1 MTTVINLSEVIVD
14 DWVRYDRFRAL
25 GVVSRVLVSLD
36 DLGRYPRYFER
47 SLFQL
52 GVELEAD
59 DEIDDIAGWL
69 PRLDLV
75 SLNFGAFADGRPF
88 SQAKLLRDRFGYRGD
103 IRAYGEVLRDQ
114 LSFMQRCGINQFG
127 LAEGED
133 VELAL
138 GAFADI
144 SESYQPELVQL
155 EPGQVANPH

>member
-1 MTTVINLSEVIVD
+1 MKTVIDLSEVIVD
-14 DWVRYDRFRAL
+14 DWVRYDRFRAQ
-25 GVVSRVLVSLD
+25 GGIRRVLVSLE

-59 DEIDDIAGWL
+59 DEIDDIASWL

-75 SLNFGAFADGRPF
+75 SLNFAVFADGRPF
-88 SQAKLLRDRFGYRGD
+88 SQAKLLRERFDYRGD
-103 IRAYGEVLRDQ
+103 IRAHGQVLRDQ
-114 LSFMQRCGINQFG
+114 LSFMQRCGINQFR

-138 GAFADI
+138 SAFQDI
-144 SESYQPELVQL
+144 SKSYQPELVQA
-155 EPGQVANPH
+155 EIRKAANG

>member
-1 MTTVINLSEVIVD
+1 MTTVINLTEVIVD

-25 GVVSRVLVSLD
+25 GGVRRVLVSFD
-36 DLGRYPRYFER
+36 DLRRYPRYFER

-59 DEIDDIAGWL
+59 DQIDDIAGWL
-69 PRLDLV
+69 PRLDLI
-75 SLNFGAFADGRPF
+75 SLNFAVFADGRPF

-103 IRAYGEVLRDQ
+103 IRAHGEVLRDQ
-114 LSFMQRCGINQFG
+114 LSFMQRSGINQFS

-144 SESYQPELVQL
+144 SDSYQPELLQL
-155 EPGQVANPH
+155 EIGKAANG

>member
-1 MTTVINLSEVIVD
+1 
-14 DWVRYDRFRAL
+14 
-25 GVVSRVLVSLD
+25 VLVSIE
-36 DLGRYPRYFER
+36 DLRRYPRYFER

-59 DEIDDIAGWL
+59 DQIDDIVGWL
-69 PRLDLV
+69 TRLDLI
-75 SLNFGAFADGRPF
+75 SLNFDVFADGRPF

-103 IRAYGEVLRDQ
+103 IRAHGEVLRDQ
-114 LSFMQRCGINQFG
+114 LSFMQRCGINQFC

-144 SESYQPELVQL
+144 SESYQPGRVPL
-155 EPGQVANPH
+155 EIGQVANG

>member
-1 MTTVINLSEVIVD
+1 MTTVINLFEVIVD
-14 DWVRYDRFRAL
+14 DWVRYDRFCSL
-25 GVVSRVLVSLD
+25 GGTRRVLVSFE
-36 DLGRYPRYFER
+36 DLGRYPRFFER
-47 SLFQL
+47 SLFEL

-75 SLNFGAFADGRPF
+75 SLNFGVFADGRPF
-88 SQAKLLRDRFGYRGD
+88 SQAKLLRDRFDYRGN
-103 IRAYGEVLRDQ
+103 IRAHGEVLRDQ
-114 LSFMQRCGINQFG
+114 LSFMQRCGINQFC

-155 EPGQVANPH
+155 EPGPVASPH